1 MTTELTGTALRG
13 LRTHWGL
20 TLEQLGEL
28 LNVQKSTLSRWE
40 SGEMPS
46 VGSKESTQIKALLLL
61 DKRARHGDP
70 EGIDA
75 IRALRRETFAIETE
89 WHPVLG
95 ETVLTNKIPRS
106 FADAMAALMDV
117 AEQAQPMIE
126 TFTEQ
131 AAKTVRKG
139 AMIGLGSLKMAAE
152 KLAEGADLLKQRIEK
167 LEESEAHAAAA
178 TVTTIKVEETPTAPT
193 TGTTTDDVPPTEVK
207 VGSGSESSHH

>member
-40 SGEMPS
+40 SGEMPA

-70 EGIDA
+70 EAIDA
-75 IRALRRETFAIETE
+75 VRALRKETFSIETE

-95 ETVLTNKIPRS
+95 ETVLTNKIPRN

-117 AEQAQPMIE
+117 AEQAQPVLE
-126 TFTEQ
+126 TLSLQ

-139 AMIGLGSLKMAAE
+139 AVLGLGSLKTAAE
-152 KLAEGADLLKQRIEK
+152 KLAEGAELLKQRIET
-167 LEESEAHAAAA
+167 LENEAVVKA
-178 TVTTIKVEETPTAPT
+178 TVIEVDETAAETNGVTPVAVDVVA
-193 TGTTTDDVPPTEVK
+193 TG
-207 VGSGSESSHH
+207 ESLN

>member
-40 SGEMPS
+40 SGEMPA

-70 EGIDA
+70 EAIDA
-75 IRALRRETFAIETE
+75 VRALRKETFSIETE

-95 ETVLTNKIPRS
+95 ETVLTNKIPRN

-117 AEQAQPMIE
+117 AEQAQPVLE
-126 TFTEQ
+126 TLSLQ

-139 AMIGLGSLKMAAE
+139 AVLGLGSLKIAAE
-152 KLAEGADLLKQRIEK
+152 KLAEGAELLKARIET
-167 LEESEAHAAAA
+167 LENEAGKA
-178 TVTTIKVEETPTAPT
+178 TSIPVEET
-193 TGTTTDDVPPTEVK
+193 EVK
-207 VGSGSESSHH
+207 AETNGAKPVEVEVVAAGETNNG